1 MKTQEEIIAII
12 DRGINDAV
20 EKGNQI
26 TPDGNYSKLCELA
39 KYTGATI
46 ALREIKKA
54 ILED

>member
-12 DRGINDAV
+12 DRGIDDAV

-26 TPDGNYSKLCELA
+26 KDDVNMSKLCDLA
-39 KYTGATI
+39 KYTGAAI
-46 ALREIKKA
+46 ALRELKKA